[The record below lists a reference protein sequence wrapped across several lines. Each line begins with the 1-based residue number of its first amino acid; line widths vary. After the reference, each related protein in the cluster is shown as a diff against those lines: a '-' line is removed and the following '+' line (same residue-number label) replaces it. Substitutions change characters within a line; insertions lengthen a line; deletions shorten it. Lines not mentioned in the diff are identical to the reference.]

1 MSLFNIL
8 LGIDA
13 LVCIVVLYFYL
24 VGMADGSVSSRNM
37 GLWVIILFALAAVM
51 FGSIWL
57 RSYYLWAAYWL
68 LSIVA
73 LPAIGY
79 LLLILLPV
87 FGRGKWN

>member
-8 LGIDA
+8 FGIDA
-13 LVCIVVLYFYL
+13 LLCIVVLYFYL
-24 VGMADGSVSSRNM
+24 VGMADGSVSSRNI
-37 GLWVIILFALAAVM
+37 GLWLVILLALATVM

-57 RSYYLWAAYWL
+57 RSHYPWVANWL

-87 FGRGKWN
+87 FGKGKWN